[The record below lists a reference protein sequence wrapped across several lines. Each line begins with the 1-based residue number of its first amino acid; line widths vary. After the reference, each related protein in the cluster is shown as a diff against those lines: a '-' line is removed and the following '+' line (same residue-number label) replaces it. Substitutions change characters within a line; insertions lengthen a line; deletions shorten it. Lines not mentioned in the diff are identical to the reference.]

1 MRLATAVDL
10 RGAGARGVRFRA
22 SGFAG
27 DMIRGNRGD
36 SMRRLISF
44 EAAELYLERA
54 LVYAMLAI
62 IICGG
67 GYYLAA
73 GFVR

>member
-1 MRLATAVDL
+1 
-10 RGAGARGVRFRA
+10 
-22 SGFAG
+22 
-27 DMIRGNRGD
+27 MIRGNRGD

-62 IICGG
+62 IICGA